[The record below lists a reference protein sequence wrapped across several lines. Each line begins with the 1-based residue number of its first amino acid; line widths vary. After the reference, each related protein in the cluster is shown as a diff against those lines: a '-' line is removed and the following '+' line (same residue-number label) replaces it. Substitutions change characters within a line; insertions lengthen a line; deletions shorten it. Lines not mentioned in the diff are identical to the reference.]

1 MGGYALQAVYNQIS
15 YVKVFGY
22 KGFDFTEHV
31 DEKRSTVITA
41 KPKRVVWGIKV
52 TASVVIPSVLTALT
66 IILAGSFIHIMCL
79 KEISSKL

>member
-41 KPKRVVWGIKV
+41 KPKRVVFGIKV
-52 TASVVIPSVLTALT
+52 SSHNHSSRIIYSYYVLERNLVKVVTPS
-66 IILAGSFIHIMCL
+66 
-79 KEISSKL
+79 